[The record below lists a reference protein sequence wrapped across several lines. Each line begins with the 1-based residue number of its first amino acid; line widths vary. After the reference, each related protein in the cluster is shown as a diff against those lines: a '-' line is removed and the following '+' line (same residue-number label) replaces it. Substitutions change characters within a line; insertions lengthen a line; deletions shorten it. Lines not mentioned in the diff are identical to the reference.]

1 MSWRYNKGVLDRS
14 LRCGDCRDGY
24 LVFSA
29 DFPIASIKHQRG
41 FGGGVQTRQGPY
53 NTGEPWNLDDSYRL
67 SPKPSAEGSS
77 PSAPAI
83 VVADFVSFATTIL
96 FESASLA
103 RSVAPPPKMR
113 LASLDSHFDFLDVG
127 VLTDCSRKNA
137 ARSGGILSVI
147 DRVNPRHSE
156 SAGRV
161 P

>member
-83 VVADFVSFATTIL
+83 AESSEIL
-96 FESASLA
+96 WILGLF
-103 RSVAPPPKMR
+103 
-113 LASLDSHFDFLDVG
+113 G
-127 VLTDCSRKNA
+127 VYGA
-137 ARSGGILSVI
+137 
-147 DRVNPRHSE
+147 
-156 SAGRV
+156 
-161 P
+161 